1 MKQIAFFVALL
12 VICVLLSGCVYS
24 SCNVIRAQGKS
35 IMLLGGEG
43 LIYLKDASVDFVR
56 TMDSKSHNPGGDYA
70 SRPNFIEKADS
81 SNMSFGSAKSIG
93 QPPQDTSSD
102 NSAIVNAAAAVI
114 TK

>member
-1 MKQIAFFVALL
+1 MRKFIVLAVCLMM
-12 VICVLLSGCVYS
+12 CVMLNSCVYD

-35 IMLLGGEG
+35 ILLLGGEG
-43 LIYLKDASVDFVR
+43 LIYVKDASIDIIR
-56 TMDSKSHNPGGDYA
+56 SMDGKSHLPGGSYA

-81 SNMSFGSAKSIG
+81 SNMLFGSAKAID

-102 NSAIVNAAAAVI
+102 NSAIVTAAQAVI